1 MDTDYTHISATETNL
16 YEGLAAEFNDHTGLD
31 AGTVPASMHD
41 LDGERFHQIM
51 HELEWRR
58 RVSKLQEEVGE
69 IEDALNAN
77 DYIQA
82 RKELADALVTIFSA
96 ADTLKIDLREFYAD
110 EMERNLLKSGETT
123 ETGALVDDS

>member
-1 MDTDYTHISATETNL
+1 METDYVHISETEKNI
-16 YEGLAAEFNDHTGLD
+16 YEGLAADFNAHTGLD
-31 AGTVPASMHD
+31 VGTTPTSSKD
-41 LDGERFHQIM
+41 LDEEFHKLM

-82 RKELADALVTIFSA
+82 RKELADALVAIFSA
-96 ADTLKIDLREFYAD
+96 ADTLKIDIYELYAD
-110 EMERNLLKSGETT
+110 EMERNLRKSGKFTD
-123 ETGALVDDS
+123 TGALIDDR